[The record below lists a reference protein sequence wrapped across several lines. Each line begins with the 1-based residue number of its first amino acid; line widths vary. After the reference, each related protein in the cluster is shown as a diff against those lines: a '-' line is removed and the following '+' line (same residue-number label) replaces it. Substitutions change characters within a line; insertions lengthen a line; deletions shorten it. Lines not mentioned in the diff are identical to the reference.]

1 MTRANEAE
9 QILRTR
15 ARALARTPP
24 QASAEGA
31 MLELL
36 EFRLA
41 SERYAVESQLVE
53 EVHPLRDLTPL
64 PCTPPFVLGIVNVR
78 GRILPVLDLKKF
90 FDLPERGLTDLHR
103 IILVRGN
110 DLPAGDSLVPAGG
123 SLVPAGGSLAPAGGS
138 LAPAGGSLAGRSVAG
153 RSVAG
158 RSVAGRSVI
167 ELGLLADVIVGVRS
181 VATDSLQPSLPTLTG
196 IRADFLMGVTD
207 ERLVVLDLGRILLD
221 PKIIVHEEVEA

>member
-1 MTRANEAE
+1 MTIANEAE
-9 QILRTR
+9 RILRAR
-15 ARALARTPP
+15 ARALACTPRR
-24 QASAEGA
+24 ASAEGA

-41 SERYAVESQLVE
+41 SERYAVESRLVQ

-64 PCTPPFVLGIVNVR
+64 PCTPSFVLGIVNVR

-110 DLPAGDSLVPAGG
+110 DL
-123 SLVPAGGSLAPAGGS
+123 
-138 LAPAGGSLAGRSVAG
+138 
-153 RSVAG
+153 
-158 RSVAGRSVI
+158 

-181 VATDSLQPSLPTLTG
+181 VAADSLQPSLPTLTG
-196 IRADFLMGVTD
+196 IRADFLKGVTD
-207 ERLVVLDLGRILLD
+207 ERLVVLDLDRILLD
-221 PKIIVHEEVEA
+221 PKIIVHEEVES

>member
-1 MTRANEAE
+1 MTNATDAE
-9 QILRTR
+9 RTLQAR
-15 ARALARTPP
+15 ARALARRPP
-24 QASAEGA
+24 ASAEGT
-31 MLELL
+31 MLEVL

-41 SERYAVESQLVE
+41 SERYAVESRLVQ

-110 DLPAGDSLVPAGG
+110 DL
-123 SLVPAGGSLAPAGGS
+123 
-138 LAPAGGSLAGRSVAG
+138 
-153 RSVAG
+153 
-158 RSVAGRSVI
+158 

-181 VATDSLQPSLPTLTG
+181 VEADSLQPSLPTLTG
-196 IRADFLMGVTD
+196 IRADFLKGVSD
-207 ERLVVLDLGRILLD
+207 ERLVVLDLDRILLE
-221 PKIIVHEEVEA
+221 PKIIVHEEVAS